1 MDNDKASRYSHN
13 KEHYLEDA
21 ARDLEGKLIQHIETQ
36 EESQSEDK
44 NNEIFTIFR
53 KKQSCNSK
61 TSSKDIKRLLI
72 PSYEKI
78 KTRKITKIE

>member
-44 NNEIFTIFR
+44 NNEIFTRTIQ
-53 KKQSCNSK
+53 KETILQ
-61 TSSKDIKRLLI
+61 
-72 PSYEKI
+72 
-78 KTRKITKIE
+78 